1 MAAVAAAVVDSF
13 ILWNS
18 LITIKPIKPGTAILS
33 RWIVVIVAII
43 VVLVMARLTVAMVVV
58 TVLTIALVFVVIII
72 ILKFPAIAT
81 KKHLEKE
88 QDSGTRNQ

>member
-1 MAAVAAAVVDSF
+1 MAAAVVDSF

-33 RWIVVIVAII
+33 RWIVAIVAII
-43 VVLVMARLTVAMVVV
+43 VVVLVMARLTVAMVVV
-58 TVLTIALVFVVIII
+58 TVLTIAPVFVVIVI
-72 ILKFPAIAT
+72 ILKFPTIAT